1 MSSHCCGN
9 SRSSERTCSGQS
21 FGCKKCEAFRVGRV
35 RQDARTAWLVTQ
47 LQTRT
52 PPLSVGPFVDGE
64 ILLRYPYCLPCT
76 FAPRLLRSG
85 IWPLGVLG
93 FWNCEGRVCG

>member
-1 MSSHCCGN
+1 MSSHCCGD
-9 SRSSERTCSGQS
+9 SRSSERTRSGQS

-35 RQDARTAWLVTQ
+35 RQDARTARLVTQ

-52 PPLSVGPFVDGE
+52 PPLSLGPFIDGE

-76 FAPRLLRSG
+76 FAPRLRSG
-85 IWPLGVLG
+85 IRPIGVLLG
-93 FWNCEGRVCG
+93 SWSCEGRVCG